1 MNKKVYFALAVLVL
15 AALACGI
22 NTVPTSTPTG
32 QAPVIINP
40 QPTTG
45 GGIVP
50 QPTTGGG
57 IVPQPTQGQSNGA
70 LQVLFQDDFSNV
82 NSGWDRSHNE
92 YGSTDYENGGYRI
105 NVIQAN
111 AFFFAN
117 PYKTFQ
123 NDVHIEV
130 DATKIGGPDDNAFGV
145 QCRYQDVDN
154 YYFFYI
160 SSDGY
165 TGIGID
171 NAGTKTIISSS
182 DGNLASDSNIIQGAA
197 TNHIRADC
205 IGTSLTLYVN
215 GTQIAQAT
223 DSTFTGGDVG
233 VIAKTFTAAGTD
245 ILFKNFIVLKP

>member
-1 MNKKVYFALAVLVL
+1 MV
-15 AALACGI
+15 
-22 NTVPTSTPTG
+22 
-32 QAPVIINP
+32 NP
-40 QPTTG
+40 G
-45 GGIVP
+45 
-50 QPTTGGG
+50 
-57 IVPQPTQGQSNGA
+57 TQI
-70 LQVLFQDDFSNV
+70 LFQDNFSDV
-82 NSGWDRSHNE
+82 NSGWDRSTNE
-92 YGSTDYENGGYRI
+92 YGSTDYATGGYRI
-105 NVIQAN
+105 NVIQTD

-123 NDVHIEV
+123 NDVRIEV

-165 TGIGID
+165 AGIGID

-182 DGNLASDSNIIQGAA
+182 DGNLVSDSSINQGSA

-205 IGTSLTLYVN
+205 IGSTLTLYVN
-215 GTQIAQAT
+215 DTQVATAT

-233 VIAKTFTAAGTD
+233 LIAKTFSVAGTD
-245 ILFKNFIVLKP
+245 ILFQNFFVYKP